1 MTIINFIYG
10 IITNKK
16 IVDDYDLP
24 ILYMTSREF
33 DRQEE
38 AKLIELK
45 KRIQHLNT
53 LLYNK
58 VVQ

>member
-1 MTIINFIYG
+1 MIITNYIYG
-10 IITNKK
+10 IMKNKK

-33 DRQEE
+33 DRQQDN
-38 AKLIELK
+38 KLEELK
-45 KRIQHLNT
+45 KRLQHVNT